1 MSFKDVSRVF
11 KVSFKHVSGVF
22 KVSFKSV
29 SRVLKG
35 TFMGVSIVFVFIE
48 VIAATR
54 AYGGLVFYQ
63 LYRKIL
69 SAACSSKPNTM

>member
-1 MSFKDVSRVF
+1 MFQD
-11 KVSFKHVSGVF
+11 SGLF

-35 TFMGVSIVFVFIE
+35 SVMGVSIVFVFIE

-54 AYGGLVFYQ
+54 AYGGLVIVFHP
-63 LYRKIL
+63 
-69 SAACSSKPNTM
+69 S

>member
-1 MSFKDVSRVF
+1 MFNVSFKCVLGVF
-11 KVSFKHVSGVF
+11 KVGFNYVSGVF

-35 TFMGVSIVFVFIE
+35 SFINVSIVFVFIE

-54 AYGGLVFYQ
+54 AYGGLVSSEQAGAELGSTQ
-63 LYRKIL
+63 LVL
-69 SAACSSKPNTM
+69 V

>member
-1 MSFKDVSRVF
+1 MF
-11 KVSFKHVSGVF
+11 KVSFKYVSGVF

-35 TFMGVSIVFVFIE
+35 SFMGVSIVFVFIE

-54 AYGGLVFYQ
+54 AYGGLVSF
-63 LYRKIL
+63 
-69 SAACSSKPNTM
+69 SSRPAGQSDK

>member
-1 MSFKDVSRVF
+1 MF
-11 KVSFKHVSGVF
+11 KVSFKGVSGVF

-35 TFMGVSIVFVFIE
+35 SFIGVSIVFVFIE

-54 AYGGLVFYQ
+54 AYGGLVSSEQAGAELGSTQ
-63 LYRKIL
+63 LVL
-69 SAACSSKPNTM
+69 V

>member
-1 MSFKDVSRVF
+1 MLIVNSNCL
-11 KVSFKHVSGVF
+11 SGVF

-35 TFMGVSIVFVFIE
+35 SFIGVSIVFVFIE

-54 AYGGLVFYQ
+54 AYGGLVSSEQAGAELGSTQ
-63 LYRKIL
+63 LVL
-69 SAACSSKPNTM
+69 V